1 MEKPGDT
8 QQFIQEAT
16 ELARALSMPG
26 NASFVQSAQARL
38 QTLQKS
44 AAGWAIADSLLG
56 SEDANVRFY
65 GALTL
70 TMKIHQ
76 DW

>member
-1 MEKPGDT
+1 
-8 QQFIQEAT
+8 
-16 ELARALSMPG
+16 MPP
-26 NASFVQSAQARL
+26 NAAFVRVAHERL

-44 AAGWAIADSLLG
+44 AAGWVIADSLLA
-56 SEDANVRFY
+56 SDDANVRFY